1 MELTELTGDAATGVL
16 PPAVD
21 GAGAEAAAVAAEC
34 VRACAREALGG
45 DITLAG
51 PAEPVIGGFGE
62 GAFACRLAGDHHLP
76 PPWNDVVIVRVAAM
90 GDIRRER
97 DWHAFCRSRG
107 RPVPEV
113 LGVVAGGSDAAPGAI
128 VMARGPSLSLM
139 EALGQNPTA
148 IPQLLRAM
156 AEVHA
161 QVHALPLA
169 GAPGTPEA
177 PLDELDGHLDAAGSA
192 VGLRAERDW
201 LERHAP
207 EEPAPVVC
215 HGDVQPSSLRLET
228 EDPASAVLVNWSRAR
243 VADAEYDIALTLL
256 MFWST
261 PYLAEGIGQRKML
274 KTVRDMITDGY
285 RAAYEASP
293 GRGPLDEGRLR
304 YWGAFHALTWSA
316 RLAAAE
322 AADGPA
328 SPWDP
333 VALVQHTASY
343 RKDLARRFARLTR
356 S

>member
-16 PPAVD
+16 PPVVD
-21 GAGAEAAAVAAEC
+21 GSAAEAATVAAEC
-34 VRACAREALGG
+34 AQACAREALGG
-45 DITLAG
+45 DITLTG

-62 GAFACRLAGDHHLP
+62 GAFACRLGGDLP
-76 PPWNDVVIVRVAAM
+76 APWDDVVLVRLATM

-107 RPVPEV
+107 HALPEV

-139 EALGQNPTA
+139 EALGRNPAA

-161 QVHALPLA
+161 GVHALPLE
-169 GAPGTPEA
+169 GAPGSAVA
-177 PLDELDGHLDAAGSA
+177 PLDELDRHLDAAGPA
-192 VGLRAERDW
+192 LGLRAERDW
-201 LERHAP
+201 LDRHAP
-207 EEPAPVVC
+207 EETAPVVC
-215 HGDVQPSSLRLET
+215 HGDVQPSSLRLEA
-228 EDPASAVLVNWSRAR
+228 EDPSSAVLVNWSRAR

-256 MFWST
+256 MFWSA

-316 RLAAAE
+316 RLS
-322 AADGPA
+322 AADAAGGPA

-356 S
+356 D